1 MSLYMTEL
9 EGDDVSIVIYS
20 QEFATEKLGITK
32 EDVEKY
38 GPPRALKYKNCEI
51 LIPIP
56 SYRSVRK
63 LITKME
69 SNNTDNLSDEEISM
83 KIAENFFK

>member
-1 MSLYMTEL
+1 MPLYTTEL
-9 EGDDVSIVIYS
+9 EGNDVSLVIYS
-20 QEFATEKLGITK
+20 QEFATEKLCITK

-63 LITKME
+63 LIRKME